1 MEIAKKLD
9 TNKIILVLLA
19 VFMILPS
26 TIEICGI
33 SIFKI
38 ATFIIVGICIWLWIT
53 KKEELQ
59 RNFKNIFIVCNM
71 ILALVIFLSLLINIK
86 SAKFNDIFE
95 VARYII
101 FATITAIIL
110 TICDEKKYY
119 IFLLKVINVLMIIIC
134 IFGIIQYFNPF
145 SINEMY
151 IKSYAPTQSTTLI
164 NDYPTPRIVGT
175 KPNPSVYGVLVALG
189 VYFNIL
195 YYKYAKNKFIVWT
208 SIALCIVNLMM
219 TLTRTIQIAF
229 GVSILLLILIS
240 VWMRKG
246 WKKAIKITGIVIL
259 LLFLLLLLLPNSLT
273 WRLFQIFDFSNAN
286 SWVERLNKWE
296 DYTKIIN
303 ENILIGIGPV
313 KNHVQELGYVDSE
326 WIQTF
331 LQYGILGFIAY
342 IAMLL
347 SPFYIYWKYRT
358 NKSILKFYLP
368 VFFII
373 IINNISSSSLISF
386 DTAIGFYLI
395 IGLVLL
401 NADKEIKVGEGGLQK

>member
-229 GVSILLLILIS
+229 GFSILIFILIS
-240 VWMRKG
+240 VWIKNG
-246 WKKAIKITGIVIL
+246 WKRAIKITGIVL
-259 LLFLLLLLLPNSLT
+259 LVIFLVLLLLPNSLT